1 MRPLRAIV
9 AIGMS
14 RGLSGPGRS
23 DPGHG
28 ARPGYASALL
38 PDRHAAVLVRSRPCS
53 LSRGLLRS
61 GGRYGKVGGWW
72 ASATSLPDRSGERA
86 ERRAARQ
93 AIGDYHEVQL
103 RLLLD
108 ERVREGFARLDV
120 GEIDAFE
127 LIQRYERSA
136 RELWKFCG
144 QTASDHVFA
153 ARTLAFWRGAGDELP
168 DWWDAGEPR
177 RRR

>member
-1 MRPLRAIV
+1 LV
-9 AIGMS
+9 S
-14 RGLSGPGRS
+14 E
-23 DPGHG
+23 HG
-28 ARPGYASALL
+28 DHTLN
-38 PDRHAAVLVRSRPCS
+38 
-53 LSRGLLRS
+53 
-61 GGRYGKVGGWW
+61 
-72 ASATSLPDRSGERA
+72 RSGERA

-93 AIGDYHEVQL
+93 TIGAYHEAEL

-108 ERVREGFARLDV
+108 RVRAGFGRLDA

-127 LIQRYERSA
+127 LDELIHRYQRSA

-144 QTASDHVFA
+144 QTGSDCVRA
-153 ARTLAFWRGAGDELP
+153 MRMLEFWREQGEELP